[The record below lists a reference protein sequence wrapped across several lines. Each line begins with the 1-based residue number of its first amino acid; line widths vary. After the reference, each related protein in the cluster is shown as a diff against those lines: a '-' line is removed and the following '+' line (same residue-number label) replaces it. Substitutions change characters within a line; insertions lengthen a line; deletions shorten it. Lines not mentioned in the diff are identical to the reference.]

1 MALHAR
7 PLAPDARNRYYV
19 PMLAKTPEP
28 PYWTVIFTSLRTSDN
43 VGYGAMAESME
54 TLARQQDG
62 FLGLDSARD
71 GVGITVSYWRDPAAI
86 EAWRNNIEH
95 RIARQLGRERWYEAY
110 ELRVA
115 KVERAY
121 GWTKPA

>member
-1 MALHAR
+1 
-7 PLAPDARNRYYV
+7 
-19 PMLAKTPEP
+19 MLAKTPEP
-28 PYWTVIFTSLRTSDN
+28 PYWTVIFTSLRTGDN

-54 TLARQQDG
+54 ALARQQDG
-62 FLGLDSARD
+62 FLGIDSARD
-71 GVGITVSYWRDPAAI
+71 GVGITVSYWRDPESI

-95 RIARQLGRERWYEAY
+95 RIARQLGRERWYAAY

-121 GWTKPA
+121 GWKRAD

>member
-1 MALHAR
+1 
-7 PLAPDARNRYYV
+7 
-19 PMLAKTPEP
+19 MLAKTPEP
-28 PYWTVIFTSLRTSDN
+28 PYWAVIFSTLRTSDS

-54 TLARQQDG
+54 ALARQQDG

-71 GVGITVSYWRDPAAI
+71 GVGVTISYWRDLAAI
-86 EAWRNNIEH
+86 EAWRSNIEH

-121 GWTKPA
+121 GWTKQA